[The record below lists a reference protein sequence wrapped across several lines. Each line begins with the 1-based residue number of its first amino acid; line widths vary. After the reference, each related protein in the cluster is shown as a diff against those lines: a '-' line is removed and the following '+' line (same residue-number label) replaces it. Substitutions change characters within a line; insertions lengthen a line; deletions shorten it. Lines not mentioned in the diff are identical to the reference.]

1 MASIL
6 LYLSTE
12 FHRIH
17 DYAKNDI
24 FQHNVT
30 VTNSLGKFSS
40 HCLDFTNPLHTGIE
54 VARDGGLNI
63 TNEAY
68 TIAGW
73 LKLDENSISVSD
85 KFCFVG
91 NYDAT
96 NGSSNAD
103 TWVDK
108 NDSALYDASSTITSK
123 TVFYTQDK
131 SLTTG
136 SIISD
141 GDWHYYVLERV
152 KDKDE
157 NLADSTTTDVILSF
171 IDGTLVS
178 STSIANAKKLDTNRL
193 SFGSCGGTDMF
204 YGYMD
209 DVIFIKDLA
218 LWTADFTVPSGYLK
232 DTTLLSSIS
241 NLRDDSKTHK
251 FKSTS
256 SGSLT
261 VNGYIS
267 AIDILK
273 LGKTFT
279 ISA

>member
-30 VTNSLGKFSS
+30 VTNSLSKFSS

-103 TWVDK
+103 TWADK
-108 NDSALYDASSTITSK
+108 NDSALYDASSAITSK

-157 NLADSTTTDVILSF
+157 NLADSTTTDAILSF

-178 STSIANAKKLDTNRL
+178 STSIANTKKLDTNRL

-261 VNGYIS
+261 VNGYMT

>member
-103 TWVDK
+103 TWADK

-157 NLADSTTTDVILSF
+157 NLADSTTTDAILSF

-178 STSIANAKKLDTNRL
+178 STSIANTKKLDTNRL

-261 VNGYIS
+261 VNGYMT

>member
-103 TWVDK
+103 TWADK
-108 NDSALYDASSTITSK
+108 NDSTLYDASSTITSK

-178 STSIANAKKLDTNRL
+178 STSIANTKKLDTNRL

-241 NLRDDSKTHK
+241 NLKDDSKTHK

-256 SGSLT
+256 SSTLT
-261 VNGYIS
+261 VNGYMT

>member
-103 TWVDK
+103 TWADK
-108 NDSALYDASSTITSK
+108 NDSALYDASTTITSK

-157 NLADSTTTDVILSF
+157 NLADSTTTDAILSF

-178 STSIANAKKLDTNRL
+178 STSIANTKKLDTNRL

-256 SGSLT
+256 SGTLT

-267 AIDILK
+267 ATDILK

>member
-73 LKLDENSISVSD
+73 LKLGENSISVSD

-103 TWVDK
+103 TWADK
-108 NDSALYDASSTITSK
+108 NDSALYDASTTITSK
-123 TVFYTQDK
+123 TVFYTQNK

-157 NLADSTTTDVILSF
+157 NLADSTTTDAILSF

-178 STSIANAKKLDTNRL
+178 STSIANTKKLDTNRL

-256 SGSLT
+256 SGTLT

-267 AIDILK
+267 ATDILK

>member
-103 TWVDK
+103 TWADK
-108 NDSALYDASSTITSK
+108 NDSALYDASTTITSK
-123 TVFYTQDK
+123 TVFYTHDK

-157 NLADSTTTDVILSF
+157 NLADSTTTDAILSF

-178 STSIANAKKLDTNRL
+178 STSIANTKKLDTNRL

-256 SGSLT
+256 SGTLT

-267 AIDILK
+267 ATDILK

>member
-103 TWVDK
+103 TWADK
-108 NDSALYDASSTITSK
+108 NDSALYDASTTITSK

-157 NLADSTTTDVILSF
+157 NLADSTTTDAILSF

-178 STSIANAKKLDTNRL
+178 SASIANTKKLDTNRL

-256 SGSLT
+256 SGTLT

-267 AIDILK
+267 ATDILK

>member
-103 TWVDK
+103 TWADK

-157 NLADSTTTDVILSF
+157 NLADSTTTDAILSF

-178 STSIANAKKLDTNRL
+178 STSIANTKKLDTNRL

-204 YGYMD
+204 
-209 DVIFIKDLA
+209 
-218 LWTADFTVPSGYLK
+218 
-232 DTTLLSSIS
+232 
-241 NLRDDSKTHK
+241 
-251 FKSTS
+251 
-256 SGSLT
+256 
-261 VNGYIS
+261 
-267 AIDILK
+267 
-273 LGKTFT
+273 
-279 ISA
+279 

>member
-40 HCLDFTNPLHTGIE
+40 HCLDFTNPFHTGIE

-157 NLADSTTTDVILSF
+157 NLADSTTTDAILSF

-178 STSIANAKKLDTNRL
+178 STSIANTKKLDTNRL

-267 AIDILK
+267 ATDILK

>member
-85 KFCFVG
+85 NFCFVG

-103 TWVDK
+103 TWADK
-108 NDSALYDASSTITSK
+108 NDSALYDASTTITSK

-157 NLADSTTTDVILSF
+157 NLADSTTTDAILSF

-178 STSIANAKKLDTNRL
+178 STSIANTKKLDTNRL

-256 SGSLT
+256 SGTLT

-267 AIDILK
+267 ATDILK

>member
-157 NLADSTTTDVILSF
+157 NLADSTTTDAILSF

-178 STSIANAKKLDTNRL
+178 STSIANTKKLDTNRL

-261 VNGYIS
+261 VNGYMT

>member
-103 TWVDK
+103 TWFDK

-178 STSIANAKKLDTNRL
+178 STSIANTKKLDTNRL

-256 SGSLT
+256 SGTLT

-267 AIDILK
+267 ATDILK

>member
-103 TWVDK
+103 TWADK

-178 STSIANAKKLDTNRL
+178 STSIANTKKLDTNRL

-241 NLRDDSKTHK
+241 NLKDDSKTHK

-256 SGSLT
+256 SSTLT
-261 VNGYIS
+261 VNGYMT

>member
-103 TWVDK
+103 TWADK
-108 NDSALYDASSTITSK
+108 NDSALYDASTTITSK

-131 SLTTG
+131 GLTTG

-157 NLADSTTTDVILSF
+157 NLADSTTTDAILSF

-178 STSIANAKKLDTNRL
+178 STSIANTKKLDTNRL

-267 AIDILK
+267 ATDILK

>member
-103 TWVDK
+103 TWADK
-108 NDSALYDASSTITSK
+108 NDSALYDASSAITSK

-157 NLADSTTTDVILSF
+157 NLADSTTTDAILSF

-178 STSIANAKKLDTNRL
+178 STSIANTKKLDTNRL

-261 VNGYIS
+261 VNGYMT

>member
-103 TWVDK
+103 TWADK
-108 NDSALYDASSTITSK
+108 NDSALYDASTTITSK

-178 STSIANAKKLDTNRL
+178 STSIANTKKLDTNRL

-267 AIDILK
+267 ATDILK

>member
-1 MASIL
+1 MKTYLIYWL
-6 LYLSTE
+6 LL
-12 FHRIH
+12 H
-17 DYAKNDI
+17 YAGI
-24 FQHNVT
+24 CHSLHN
-30 VTNSLGKFSS
+30 
-40 HCLDFTNPLHTGIE
+40 
-54 VARDGGLNI
+54 R
-63 TNEAY
+63 
-68 TIAGW
+68 
-73 LKLDENSISVSD
+73 
-85 KFCFVG
+85 
-91 NYDAT
+91 
-96 NGSSNAD
+96 
-103 TWVDK
+103 
-108 NDSALYDASSTITSK
+108 
-123 TVFYTQDK
+123 VFYTQDK

-178 STSIANAKKLDTNRL
+178 STSIANTKKLDTNRL

-241 NLRDDSKTHK
+241 NLKDDSKTHK

-256 SGSLT
+256 SSTLT
-261 VNGYIS
+261 VNGYMT

>member
-157 NLADSTTTDVILSF
+157 NLADSTTTDAILSF

-178 STSIANAKKLDTNRL
+178 STSIANTKKLDTNRL

>member
-103 TWVDK
+103 TWADK

-178 STSIANAKKLDTNRL
+178 STSIANTKKLDTNRL

-256 SGSLT
+256 SGTLT

-267 AIDILK
+267 ATDILK

>member
-103 TWVDK
+103 TWADK

-157 NLADSTTTDVILSF
+157 NLADSTTTDAILSF

-178 STSIANAKKLDTNRL
+178 STSIANTKKLDTNRL

-241 NLRDDSKTHK
+241 NLKDDSKTHK

-256 SGSLT
+256 SGTLT

-267 AIDILK
+267 ATDILK

>member
-103 TWVDK
+103 TWADK

-157 NLADSTTTDVILSF
+157 NLADSTTTDAILSF

-178 STSIANAKKLDTNRL
+178 STSIANTKKLDTNRL

-241 NLRDDSKTHK
+241 NLKDDSKTHK

-256 SGSLT
+256 SSTLT
-261 VNGYIS
+261 VNGYMT

>member
-91 NYDAT
+91 NYDDT

-103 TWVDK
+103 TWADK

-157 NLADSTTTDVILSF
+157 NLADSTTTDAILSF

-178 STSIANAKKLDTNRL
+178 STSIANTKKLDTNRL

-241 NLRDDSKTHK
+241 NLRDGSKTHK
-251 FKSTS
+251 FKPTS

-267 AIDILK
+267 ATDILK

>member
-91 NYDAT
+91 NYDAA

-103 TWVDK
+103 TWADK

-157 NLADSTTTDVILSF
+157 NLADSTTTDAILSF

-178 STSIANAKKLDTNRL
+178 STSIANTKKLDTNRL

-267 AIDILK
+267 ATDILK

>member
-103 TWVDK
+103 TWADK

-178 STSIANAKKLDTNRL
+178 STSIANTKKLDTNRL

-218 LWTADFTVPSGYLK
+218 LWTADFAVPSGYLK

-256 SGSLT
+256 SGTLT

-267 AIDILK
+267 ATDILK

>member
-157 NLADSTTTDVILSF
+157 NLADSTTTDAILSF

-178 STSIANAKKLDTNRL
+178 STSIANTKKLDTNRL

-241 NLRDDSKTHK
+241 NLKDDSKTHK

-256 SGSLT
+256 SSTLT
-261 VNGYIS
+261 VNGYMT

>member
-91 NYDAT
+91 NYDVT

-103 TWVDK
+103 TWADK
-108 NDSALYDASSTITSK
+108 NDSALYDASTTITSK

-157 NLADSTTTDVILSF
+157 NLADSTTTDAILSF

-178 STSIANAKKLDTNRL
+178 STSIANTKKLDTNRL

-256 SGSLT
+256 SGALT

-267 AIDILK
+267 ATDILK

>member
-103 TWVDK
+103 TWADK

-157 NLADSTTTDVILSF
+157 NLTDSTTTDAILSF

-178 STSIANAKKLDTNRL
+178 STSIANTKKLDTNRL

-267 AIDILK
+267 ATDILK

>member
-103 TWVDK
+103 TWADK

-157 NLADSTTTDVILSF
+157 NLADSTTTDAILSF

-178 STSIANAKKLDTNRL
+178 STSIANTKKLDTNRL

-267 AIDILK
+267 ATDILK

>member
-1 MASIL
+1 M
-6 LYLSTE
+6 
-12 FHRIH
+12 
-17 DYAKNDI
+17 
-24 FQHNVT
+24 
-30 VTNSLGKFSS
+30 
-40 HCLDFTNPLHTGIE
+40 
-54 VARDGGLNI
+54 
-63 TNEAY
+63 
-68 TIAGW
+68 
-73 LKLDENSISVSD
+73 
-85 KFCFVG
+85 
-91 NYDAT
+91 
-96 NGSSNAD
+96 
-103 TWVDK
+103 
-108 NDSALYDASSTITSK
+108 
-123 TVFYTQDK
+123 
-131 SLTTG
+131 
-136 SIISD
+136 
-141 GDWHYYVLERV
+141 
-152 KDKDE
+152 
-157 NLADSTTTDVILSF
+157 ILSF

-178 STSIANAKKLDTNRL
+178 STSIANTKKLDTNRL

-256 SGSLT
+256 SGTLT

-267 AIDILK
+267 ATDILK